1 MWISEL
7 LDNSWSDTVTAEM
20 NAFEEET
27 KGDGILQWYLFLRE
41 NMGQTKEAIIAAEQ
55 QLSKDKLA
63 LENFNFD
70 ILKFTT
76 HVRTYI
82 RQIMS
87 AGNQPT
93 NQHYILIFS
102 ALKEVEQDEFKLIIM
117 KLYEGWRTGQGE
129 GADITV
135 LQLLAKADSEYK
147 CLKMLGQWTT
157 KNKASELLGLQA
169 KFDLF
174 QAQFQSLVA
183 ENKQIKQKLQASQT
197 KPE

>member
-1 MWISEL
+1 
-7 LDNSWSDTVTAEM
+7 
-20 NAFEEET
+20 
-27 KGDGILQWYLFLRE
+27 
-41 NMGQTKEAIIAAEQ
+41 
-55 QLSKDKLA
+55 
-63 LENFNFD
+63 
-70 ILKFTT
+70 
-76 HVRTYI
+76 
-82 RQIMS
+82 MS

-147 CLKMLGQWTT
+147 CLKMLGQWMT

-169 KFDLF
+169 KFDVFQTQF
-174 QAQFQSLVA
+174 QALVA
-183 ENKQIKQKLQASQT
+183 ENKQIKQKLQASQN
-197 KPE
+197 KPEGQPKPEENDTRTVDGQTWYYCKHCFIGRHWNRTHKTNEHKRGVGKQKDKQDVKESANLSEYDASMSSEMHFQIG